1 MAANTPS
8 VWTESRVGYTGG
20 SLYKATC
27 TVLAD
32 AANTDASTLKTP
44 IGLNVRRPWT
54 LILSC
59 ATTPDGQALP
69 FEIWGGT
76 SDAFVMSL
84 TAGSA
89 TGGVYL
95 KQLSDDVVLSV
106 AATPQAFTIIPNT
119 SPNDNVADIVTIAAI
134 ATGFRVRVPVMP
146 YYAFNLN
153 GGSTLAAVVTTYTI
167 IQG

>member
-8 VWTESRVGYTGG
+8 VWTESRVGYTGS

-32 AANTDASTLKTP
+32 IANTDASTKPTP
-44 IGLNVRRPWT
+44 QGLNVRKPWS

-76 SDAFVMSL
+76 SDSFVMS
-84 TAGSA
+84 TSAGSA
-89 TGGVYL
+89 TAGVYL

-106 AATPQAFTIIPNT
+106 AATPQIFQIIPNT
-119 SPNDNVADIVTIAAI
+119 FQNDAIADIVTIAAI

-153 GGSTLAAVVTTYTI
+153 GGSVLAAVITTYTI